1 MSYQTDTLE
10 FVNFLEAKGI
20 DFSEYKIDITLAK
33 SAVHATAEFAAKSCY
48 AGVKDL
54 PVKTIHFAEL
64 KDHKRMCSDC
74 SLKIEINGVKLS
86 DLLRVSEYLVTL
98 RRSLNNIKTLKSF
111 IDLKSTMYVIND
123 GNWSFLQQ
131 CLKGKFEGP
140 LKKEIKQLLK
150 EKSLTLEEL
159 KNEILTDKLFE
170 THAVQ
175 SLVPLNPFKILESE
189 EISSIRA
196 KEKAFR
202 EKIIFSEE
210 KAIISIKGIPR
221 HSKSWLIMASQFL
234 YQKLSEDLIIVPS
247 LVAEFLLEENAC
259 SEAVIWPEIED
270 SSEKEILET
279 LQVLYDSKI
288 SLKEALERAHNLSV

>member
-54 PVKTIHFAEL
+54 PVKTINFAEL

-74 SLKIEINGVKLS
+74 SLKIETNGVKLS

-279 LQVLYDSKI
+279 LQVLYDGKI